1 MAIEELTGP
10 TGSLV
15 QLQRRLDSSRP
26 IARDVEE
33 LFAQTAYDLA
43 LCDDATTEQL
53 VLTCI
58 HTVELAGLW
67 CARNPAN
74 KRPMTV
80 ASEVAFTRLKELL
93 PHFDGWNPDV
103 VDRVAAAWRVC
114 SAGPRFLFTIILI
127 RCARPELIQRLRET
141 MQREHARSRTQTGVL
156 PEDTLIMTPGV
167 AALAVNGPRDNALL
181 LARLTAAAGDL
192 DEALRILDDEPIG
205 DPRVLET
212 TAAVLLDASRGVEAM
227 EHLRKALV
235 KSRHSA
241 RIRERIIDFHIQN
254 NEIDP
259 VVDQVFVLLEEEG
272 DLVYWHLLTNW
283 IAEHQPERLEQLRRR
298 LRIQLLP
305 KYVEVL
311 MDEGD
316 ITGVAEAT
324 AAKTFSYEQLWR
336 LGDFLSTHAA
346 EIADKLYE
354 RAVVLQGSTAQS
366 KVDCAALGERIEKI
380 LPFYERIGKPTKPRR
395 LFRDVLERSRNNIP
409 LKREFERVFGPRPA

>member
-1 MAIEELTGP
+1 
-10 TGSLV
+10 
-15 QLQRRLDSSRP
+15 
-26 IARDVEE
+26 
-33 LFAQTAYDLA
+33 
-43 LCDDATTEQL
+43 
-53 VLTCI
+53 
-58 HTVELAGLW
+58 
-67 CARNPAN
+67 
-74 KRPMTV
+74 
-80 ASEVAFTRLKELL
+80 
-93 PHFDGWNPDV
+93 
-103 VDRVAAAWRVC
+103 
-114 SAGPRFLFTIILI
+114 
-127 RCARPELIQRLRET
+127 